1 MKTIVVPILVAATA
15 AAISG
20 CTFKSTTVKQ
30 AEAPPPKVVYVQPAP
45 APTVYQPTVYSTPT
59 GPTVNVTYAGA
70 GGFDL
75 AAQKAAAYCGER
87 YGKSGARLIRDD
99 RAAGRATFEC
109 S

>member
-1 MKTIVVPILVAATA
+1 MKTIVVPILVAVTA

-45 APTVYQPTVYSTPT
+45 TVYQPTVYSTPA

-87 YGKSGARLIRDD
+87 YGRSGARLIRDD

>member
-1 MKTIVVPILVAATA
+1 MKAIVVPILVAATA
-15 AAISG
+15 VAISG
-20 CTFKSTTVKQ
+20 CTFKSTTVRQ
-30 AEAPPPKVVYVQPAP
+30 ADAPPPKVVYVQPAP
-45 APTVYQPTVYSTPT
+45 TVYQPTVYSAPAD
-59 GPTVNVTYAGA
+59 PTVNVNYTGA

-99 RAAGRATFEC
+99 RVAGRATFEC